1 VSPSCPLGGLSFRRT
16 IMERPLSK
24 KISDILTLD
33 VIELIGD
40 EACET
45 VNKMQ
50 NDNVSEEK
58 IISFIE
64 RKLSDVSG
72 TIETDKYDELLGTI
86 RKSNKYQADF
96 MMLKKNIKF
105 GLPVRIARNQCFDM
119 IGLHGYSMMEDNI
132 VSENLMK
139 GKDIRMIA
147 RALAVKDFL
156 IRYYKV
162 DIPILWLK
170 S

>member
-1 VSPSCPLGGLSFRRT
+1 
-16 IMERPLSK
+16 MERPLSK
-24 KISDILTLD
+24 RIADILTLD

-40 EACET
+40 DACET

-50 NDNVSEEK
+50 NDNDSEEK

-64 RKLSDVSG
+64 KKLSEVSG
-72 TIETDKYDELLGTI
+72 KFETEKYDELLGTI
-86 RKSNKYQADF
+86 RRSNKYQADF
-96 MMLKKNIKF
+96 MMLKKNIKY
-105 GLPVRIARNQCFDM
+105 GLPVRMARNQCFEM
-119 IGLHGYSMMEDNI
+119 IGLHGYSMMEDKI

-147 RALAVKDFL
+147 KALAVKDYL
-156 IRYYKV
+156 VEYYKV